1 MPGFLLC
8 FSLRVS
14 AHISKQIYEKNQGK
28 KRKNMVSVYWEK
40 GPVRSVNQD
49 SLVVL
54 QALTLRGRVLLAAV
68 CDGMGGMD
76 AGECAS
82 GYLTEELV
90 TWFYD
95 GLLTAIA
102 KKKPLWVIRRSA
114 ERKVYQVQSRLG
126 RYAAKR
132 DLALGTT
139 MSLLV
144 LWEKKYLI
152 WHLGDSRIYRLSGGK
167 KNKISLLTKD
177 HIQGSNRLT
186 KCVGSFG
193 FFTPDFKMGT
203 IRKNEAFLLCS
214 DGFRNHTDMKE
225 IGEILSPEK
234 MTKDKCDRRLREI
247 GEAVMR
253 RGERDNL
260 SAIYVKRQE
269 DKMDKNRS

>member
-1 MPGFLLC
+1 
-8 FSLRVS
+8 
-14 AHISKQIYEKNQGK
+14 
-28 KRKNMVSVYWEK
+28 MVSVYWEK

-54 QALTLRGRVLLAAV
+54 QALTLRGRVLMAAV

-95 GLLTAIA
+95 GLLDLIA

-114 ERKVYQVQSRLG
+114 ERKVYQVQSRLE

-132 DLALGTT
+132 SLELGTT

-144 LWEKKYLI
+144 LWEKKYLL
-152 WHLGDSRIYRLSGGK
+152 WHLGDSRIYRLSGGR

-177 HIQGSNRLT
+177 HTQGSNRLT

-193 FFTPDFKMGT
+193 FFMPDFKMGT
-203 IRKNEAFLLCS
+203 VGKNEAFLLCS
-214 DGFRNHTDMKE
+214 DGFRNRMDIGE
-225 IGEILSPEK
+225 IGEILNPGQ
-234 MTKDKCDRRLREI
+234 MTKERCDRRLREI

-253 RGERDNL
+253 RGEQDNL
-260 SAIYVKRQE
+260 SAVYVKWPE
-269 DKMDKNRS
+269 K